1 MTFRWDFRFL
11 LRAATPVAVLLAS
24 VTAFGDS
31 RPAAAE
37 PAIGTKAVL
46 EDRYPE
52 RRVAFPGGVT
62 GLPDLTYSTVG
73 GFRPLTLD
81 LYLPAS
87 PVSGGAAVIIY
98 VHGGGWTSGHTRHSG
113 AFENWPGVLASL
125 AGRGYVVASL
135 SYRLSAEAPSPAAE
149 QDVKSA
155 VRWLRANASRFGID
169 KQHIG
174 IWGGSAGGQLAALAG
189 TSCGVQALEPPVTD
203 AKAPVESDCVQGV
216 VAWYGVF
223 DVTPLVKDGAA
234 PATVARYL
242 GCEGSACSDEQ
253 IALASAVR
261 YIDRSDPPFL
271 LIHGALDKTVAVSQS
286 EKFHAALQ
294 ASAVKAQ
301 LIVLP
306 DVDHS
311 FVGGTAELTRN
322 ASLHALQATIDFF
335 DATLRPVH

>member
-1 MTFRWDFRFL
+1 MKILSTL
-11 LRAATPVAVLLAS
+11 VAIALPSAVAIADAPS
-24 VTAFGDS
+24 IGS
-31 RPAAAE
+31 E

-62 GLPDLTYSTVG
+62 GLPDLTYSTVS

-81 LYLPAS
+81 LYVPAS
-87 PVSGGAAVIIY
+87 QVSGGAPVIIY

-125 AGRGYVVASL
+125 AGKGYVVASL
-135 SYRLSAEAPSPAAE
+135 SYRLSSEAPSPAAE

-155 VRWLRANASRFGID
+155 VRWLRGNAARFGID
-169 KQHIG
+169 KRRIG

-189 TSCGVQALEPPVTD
+189 TSCGVSALEPPAAAD
-203 AKAPVESDCVQGV
+203 LKAPVESDCVQAV
-216 VAWYGVF
+216 VTWYGVF
-223 DVTPLVKDGAA
+223 DLTPLTKNVA
-234 PATVARYL
+234 PPPPVARYL
-242 GCEGSACSDEQ
+242 GCDAGACADDKV
-253 IALASAVR
+253 ALASAIR
-261 YIDRSDPPFL
+261 YIDRNDPPFL
-271 LIHGALDKTVAVSQS
+271 LIHGALDQTVAVSQS

-294 ASAVKAQ
+294 AHAVKSQ

-311 FVGGTAELTRN
+311 FVGSTPQLTRD
-322 ASLHALQATIDFF
+322 ASLRALRATVDFF
-335 DATLRPVH
+335 DATLRTEH

>member
-1 MTFRWDFRFL
+1 MKIPETL
-11 LRAATPVAVLLAS
+11 AVLALTSGIALADAPP
-24 VTAFGDS
+24 VT
-31 RPAAAE
+31 PE

-52 RRVAFPGGVT
+52 RRVAFAGGVT
-62 GLPDLTYSTVG
+62 GLPDLTYSTVS

-87 PVSGGAAVIIY
+87 QVSGGAPVIIY

-135 SYRLSAEAPSPAAE
+135 NYRLSSEAPSPAAE

-155 VRWLRANASRFGID
+155 VRWLRGNAARFGID
-169 KQHIG
+169 KRRIG

-189 TSCGVQALEPPVTD
+189 TSCGVAALEPPVAD
-203 AKAPVESDCVQGV
+203 AKAPVESDCVQAV

-223 DVTPLVKDGAA
+223 DVAPLAKNAVA
-234 PATVARYL
+234 PPPVARYL
-242 GCEGSACSDEQ
+242 GCDAGCPDDK
-253 IALASAVR
+253 IALASAISYV
-261 YIDRSDPPFL
+261 DRTDPPFL

-286 EKFHAALQ
+286 ERFHAALQ
-294 ASAVKAQ
+294 ASAVKSQ

-311 FVGGTAELTRN
+311 FVGNTAELTRS
-322 ASLHALQATIDFF
+322 ASLRALHATIDFF
-335 DATLRPVH
+335 DATLQQAH

>member
-1 MTFRWDFRFL
+1 MKIRSTL
-11 LRAATPVAVLLAS
+11 IVLALTSHVAFSDAP
-24 VTAFGDS
+24 TG
-31 RPAAAE
+31 PE
-37 PAIGTKAVL
+37 PAIGTRPVL

-52 RRVAFPGGVT
+52 RRIAFPGGVT
-62 GLPDLTYSTVG
+62 GLPDLTYSTLS

-87 PVSGGAAVIIY
+87 QVAGGAPVIIY

-125 AGRGYVVASL
+125 ANRGYVVASL
-135 SYRLSAEAPSPAAE
+135 NYRLSGEAPSPAAE

-155 VRWLRANASRFGID
+155 VRWLRANATRFGVD
-169 KQHIG
+169 KRRVG

-189 TSCGVQALEPPVTD
+189 TSCGVSALEPPVAD
-203 AKAPVESDCVQGV
+203 AKAPLESNCVQAV

-223 DVTPLVKDGAA
+223 DFAPLATNVTA
-234 PATVARYL
+234 PPNVARYL
-242 GCEGSACSDEQ
+242 GCDGGACAEEK
-253 IALASAVR
+253 IALASAIR
-261 YIDRSDPPFL
+261 HIDRSDPPFL

-286 EKFHAALQ
+286 QNFHAALQ
-294 ASAVKAQ
+294 ASAVKSQ

-311 FVGGTAELTRN
+311 FVGNTAELTRSS
-322 ASLHALQATIDFF
+322 SLRALQVSIDFF
-335 DATLRPVH
+335 DATLRPAR

>member
-1 MTFRWDFRFL
+1 MQIPSML
-11 LRAATPVAVLLAS
+11 VALALMS
-24 VTAFGDS
+24 GVAFGNAPPTGS
-31 RPAAAE
+31 E

-52 RRVAFPGGVT
+52 RRIAFPGGVT
-62 GLPDLTYSTVG
+62 GLPDLTYSTVS

-81 LYLPAS
+81 LYLPVGA
-87 PVSGGAAVIIY
+87 VSGGAPVIVY

-125 AGRGYVVASL
+125 ASKGYVVASL
-135 SYRLSAEAPSPAAE
+135 NYRLSGEAPSPAAE

-155 VRWLRANASRFGID
+155 VRWLRANATRFGID
-169 KQHIG
+169 KRRIG

-189 TSCGVQALEPPVTD
+189 TSCGVSALEPPVEE
-203 AKAPVESDCVQGV
+203 AKAPLESDCVQAV

-223 DVTPLVKDGAA
+223 DFTPLAKNASV
-234 PATVARYL
+234 PPNIARYL
-242 GCEGSACSDEQ
+242 GCEAGGCTEES

-261 YIDRSDPPFL
+261 YVDGSDPPFL
-271 LIHGALDKTVAVSQS
+271 LIHGALDKTVAVAQS
-286 EKFHAALQ
+286 ERFHAALQ
-294 ASAVKAQ
+294 ASAVKSQ

-311 FVGGTAELTRN
+311 FVGNTAELTRN
-322 ASLHALQATIDFF
+322 ASLRALRATIDFF
-335 DATLRPVH
+335 DATLRPAR

>member
-1 MTFRWDFRFL
+1 MTIRWDLRL
-11 LRAATPVAVLLAS
+11 CLRAATIVAVLHAS
-24 VTAFGDS
+24 AASSES
-31 RPAAAE
+31 RPAVTE
-37 PAIGTKAVL
+37 PAIGTKPVL

-52 RRVAFPGGVT
+52 RRIAFPGGVT
-62 GLPDLTYSTVG
+62 GLPDLTYSTVS

-81 LYLPAS
+81 LYVPAR
-87 PVSGGAAVIIY
+87 PVSGGAPVIIY

-135 SYRLSAEAPSPAAE
+135 NYRLSGEAPSPAAE

-155 VRWLRANASRFGID
+155 VRWLRTNASRFGID

-189 TSCGVQALEPPVTD
+189 TSCGVQALEPPATNG
-203 AKAPVESDCVQGV
+203 KAPVESDCVQGV
-216 VAWYGVF
+216 VAWYGIF
-223 DVTPLVKDGAA
+223 DFTPLAKNVAA
-234 PATVARYL
+234 PAPVARYL
-242 GCEGSACSDEQ
+242 DCEGSACTDDQ
-253 IALASAVR
+253 IALASAVH
-261 YIDRSDPPFL
+261 YVDRSDPPFL
-271 LIHGALDKTVAVSQS
+271 LIHGALDKTVAVTQS

-294 ASAVKAQ
+294 ANAVKSQ
-301 LIVLP
+301 LLVLP

-311 FVGGTAELTRN
+311 FVGGSAELTRS
-322 ASLHALQATIDFF
+322 ASLRALQATIDFF